1 MENKHAKCY
10 ISSVPMYAVL
20 QDPLLLIIC
29 SESMGVQ
36 RNEDVICIYI
46 YIYIPTNC
54 ITYMLD
60 FT

>member
-1 MENKHAKCY
+1 
-10 ISSVPMYAVL
+10 MYAAL
-20 QDPLLLIIC
+20 QAPLLLIIC
-29 SESMGVQ
+29 SEGMGVQ

-46 YIYIPTNC
+46 YIYLYIPTNC